1 MIEYFRKMALKYNIP
16 LESVISIA
24 LNRYGIIASDIED
37 NRIRFYLKML
47 NSNNS
52 TFFAVCV
59 NTYLDSP
66 FIMKDSNLFLDD
78 VKIGTIFGIEKDTCN
93 STYFRNEKKDI
104 TFNSNSR
111 SQCRGCKFC
120 GTYSLETDSI
130 NFSNKEN
137 IIMYFKKL
145 LSDNNISDMGKID
158 SVTICTGCFKNE
170 DKLVEHLLLINDA
183 FKSLKFNGSINYIGS
198 QLRDYNK
205 IKMLKQKIPKF
216 GIYLSLEKFL
226 DREKFMRPEKSSL
239 TIEEA
244 HELLSYCKSL
254 NISTTFL
261 YILGLEDLETLKK
274 YFEYLKDSINKF
286 PIVQVFQDYTSEQ
299 EEYRCN
305 DAKNIEYY
313 LMARKIIDDIFKNEP
328 YNPKLWECF
337 RSLYYE
343 DKKTRSLKYDGRTY

>member
-1 MIEYFRKMALKYNIP
+1 
-16 LESVISIA
+16 
-24 LNRYGIIASDIED
+24 
-37 NRIRFYLKML
+37 
-47 NSNNS
+47 
-52 TFFAVCV
+52 
-59 NTYLDSP
+59 
-66 FIMKDSNLFLDD
+66 
-78 VKIGTIFGIEKDTCN
+78 
-93 STYFRNEKKDI
+93 
-104 TFNSNSR
+104 
-111 SQCRGCKFC
+111 
-120 GTYSLETDSI
+120 
-130 NFSNKEN
+130 
-137 IIMYFKKL
+137 MYFKKL

-183 FKSLKFNGSINYIGS
+183 FKNLKFNGSINYIGS